1 MAGIYWDILN
11 ELATVGQVSLP
22 ARVPAPGSPDST
34 TKTLVNRRKR
44 THSVYG
50 VDDEDAPRTR
60 THVFETPVAP
70 AASDPRALPATHF
83 VESETE
89 SFAWVGAL
97 DVLPMY
103 GADLGRLPVFPAYP
117 APVDAPYPPVLEPRK
132 QYDSPWAS
140 MPRFPRP
147 ASLTIATAV
156 ERQQYQSATTS
167 GSGSGSAA
175 SQDEGGI
182 PLSPEDIRSM
192 IDNDAMAMWAN
203 APTSLG
209 CVLVLH
215 DLWFRAD
222 INCQGG

>member
-22 ARVPAPGSPDST
+22 ARVPAPDST

-60 THVFETPVAP
+60 THVLETPVAP
-70 AASDPRALPATHF
+70 AVSDPRALPATHF
-83 VESETE
+83 VEAETE

-97 DVLPMY
+97 DALPMY
-103 GADLGRLPVFPAYP
+103 GADLGRAVFPAYL
-117 APVDAPYPPVLEPRK
+117 APPLENVDAPYLPVSEPRG

-140 MPRFPRP
+140 VPRFPP
-147 ASLTIATAV
+147 PPSLTIATAV
-156 ERQQYQSATTS
+156 GRQQYQSAAT
-167 GSGSGSAA
+167 SGSGSAA
-175 SQDEGGI
+175 SQDEGGT
-182 PLSPEDIRSM
+182 PLSSEDMRSM
-192 IDNDAMAMWAN
+192 IENDAMAMWAN

-209 CVLVLH
+209 CVSVLH
-215 DLWFRAD
+215 DLWFRAN